1 MTHVCPS
8 HQISSGQLFALLFGA
23 RISCLLSMGA
33 FFPGQL
39 SLQQWILPLIL
50 SGLCLFLLILPFW
63 LLQKK
68 YHGQPFPQI
77 LRAKWGKAAA
87 IPLLLYALWFLLE
100 AAVPLVLL
108 SLFLSRAVEPLVPVP
123 LVSLALSA
131 AGLYASRKGTEAMGR
146 TAAVLSFFLA
156 LGALLLTVMLL
167 TKQNLSNWEPVW
179 QGEGQNTATGI
190 LFLLARGSGLGPFLF
205 LSGQTRAHAWRS
217 FCLWDIASTALAC
230 ILSGAAAGA
239 MGNYLNN
246 QIFPLYTAASY
257 AETGPARGLGAIVIA
272 MWLFSTLIGLSMDL
286 RCFAL
291 CVGSVS
297 PKAESKLT
305 LLGALAVAIFSLAAF
320 SVSFWQSEIYHFGV
334 LLPYSLLCIF
344 LFPLLLLFKKQKTS
358 SRKKLVLLSV
368 TCLILL
374 SLCSCTDQTRL
385 DRRILING
393 IGIDFDGK
401 QYLVTVQALNA
412 SEQETSGV
420 TIYTTEGKS
429 VLEAL
434 QALTKQ
440 TGKDPLYHH
449 ASLIAFGPSCAEQG
463 VGETLDFLIRSIGVE
478 PDISLLLSKGEAA
491 ELLSAE
497 RDGETVTAQTMS
509 EILET
514 RNINGQIVNTNL
526 VEFVNGISHPA
537 GGAVLPVFTS
547 GEDGVKAVGSALF
560 SEDGTILDTLTEEE
574 TRGLL
579 LLSGQ
584 FDRGMETVSLSDG
597 TVLTAE
603 LSGVSLSAEPSF
615 QQGSPALTLR
625 IACEAAVVSLG
636 QEAEAGGARDKER
649 KALEEQIK
657 KEAQAVM
664 DLCLKEQQTDIFS
677 FYSLFQREAPTF
689 WEEHGE
695 HWKEELPDLQT
706 EIRVLID
713 LKESGRK
720 ISFRAPV
727 LSVR

>member
-1 MTHVCPS
+1 M
-8 HQISSGQLFALLFGA
+8 
-23 RISCLLSMGA
+23 
-33 FFPGQL
+33 
-39 SLQQWILPLIL
+39 
-50 SGLCLFLLILPFW
+50 
-63 LLQKK
+63 
-68 YHGQPFPQI
+68 
-77 LRAKWGKAAA
+77 
-87 IPLLLYALWFLLE
+87 
-100 AAVPLVLL
+100 
-108 SLFLSRAVEPLVPVP
+108 
-123 LVSLALSA
+123 
-131 AGLYASRKGTEAMGR
+131 
-146 TAAVLSFFLA
+146 
-156 LGALLLTVMLL
+156 
-167 TKQNLSNWEPVW
+167 
-179 QGEGQNTATGI
+179 
-190 LFLLARGSGLGPFLF
+190 
-205 LSGQTRAHAWRS
+205 
-217 FCLWDIASTALAC
+217 
-230 ILSGAAAGA
+230 
-239 MGNYLNN
+239 
-246 QIFPLYTAASY
+246 
-257 AETGPARGLGAIVIA
+257 
-272 MWLFSTLIGLSMDL
+272 
-286 RCFAL
+286 
-291 CVGSVS
+291 
-297 PKAESKLT
+297 
-305 LLGALAVAIFSLAAF
+305 
-320 SVSFWQSEIYHFGV
+320 
-334 LLPYSLLCIF
+334 
-344 LFPLLLLFKKQKTS
+344 
-358 SRKKLVLLSV
+358 
-368 TCLILL
+368 
-374 SLCSCTDQTRL
+374 

-526 VEFVNGISHPA
+526 VEFVNGVSHPA

-636 QEAEAGGARDKER
+636 QEAEAGGTRDKER

-706 EIRVLID
+706 EIRVVID

-720 ISFRAPV
+720 N
-727 LSVR
+727 